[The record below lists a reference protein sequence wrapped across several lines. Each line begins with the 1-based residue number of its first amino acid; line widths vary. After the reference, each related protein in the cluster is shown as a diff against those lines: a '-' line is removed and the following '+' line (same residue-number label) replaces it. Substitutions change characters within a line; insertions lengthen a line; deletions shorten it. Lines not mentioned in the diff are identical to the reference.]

1 MRTFIVYDAPHRHD
15 PVLLHPV
22 IEVFEDGSRVG
33 YSDLLEIK
41 DYIKKS
47 QGAVD
52 RRTEI
57 CERMRE
63 KEFGIRPRTT
73 PKPIDTNPFDLIEGN
88 ENKLY

>member
-33 YSDLLEIK
+33 YSDL
-41 DYIKKS
+41 
-47 QGAVD
+47 
-52 RRTEI
+52 
-57 CERMRE
+57 RE